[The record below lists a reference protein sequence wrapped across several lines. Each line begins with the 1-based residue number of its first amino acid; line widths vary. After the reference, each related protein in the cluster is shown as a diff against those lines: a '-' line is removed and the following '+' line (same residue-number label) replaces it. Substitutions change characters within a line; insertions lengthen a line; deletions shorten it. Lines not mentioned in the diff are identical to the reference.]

1 MRRAVAAIIV
11 CSLGALVAPLPHSPP
26 AALAGHEEDAGDNLL
41 SLAAAEYH
49 SSGIPICAAEVCGIN
64 NGKHVA
70 CKSRRESER
79 AGARRITFA
88 SNATRP
94 AAAWVVAQAS
104 AAVAPASTSPS
115 VAGERLRAPPVCSSI
130 EAGSSELQF
139 PFCRVAPLPSGL
151 GRHELTLSLTT
162 TTSLLD
168 IGGYRLKPRTMTGP
182 TVRPSSN

>member
-1 MRRAVAAIIV
+1 
-11 CSLGALVAPLPHSPP
+11 
-26 AALAGHEEDAGDNLL
+26 
-41 SLAAAEYH
+41 LAAAEYH
-49 SSGIPICAAEVCGIN
+49 SSGIPICAAMVCGIN

-70 CKSRRESER
+70 CNSRRESER
-79 AGARRITFA
+79 AGARRIIFA

-139 PFCRVAPLPSGL
+139 PFCRVAPLPGGL
-151 GRHELTLSLTT
+151 GRHELTLSLTA
-162 TTSLLD
+162 TTSLVD
-168 IGGYRLKPRTMTGP
+168 IGGYRLKTDNYDEGLVLGMAIRNECVVQRIPSARTPDDNT
-182 TVRPSSN
+182 RSSNPIRGRK